1 MAKVYESEIDPD
13 EFIRSF
19 REEPSGLSSMKKPVA
34 AKQEAPPEQA
44 ASVDTPEEAPMKPS
58 SATRSDHKADTD
70 REREYMERFVWNM
83 TYMSPQ
89 DKFVATEIDPEIEW
103 KIRRILFCRKK
114 GRVCSLKAFINNVL
128 AAHLEEY
135 ADVINHLKL

>member
-1 MAKVYESEIDPD
+1 MPKSASGSTAFGKIFRRTPKTGRESSEGSTQMASNATSPD
-13 EFIRSF
+13 GIKEVIYNKQN
-19 REEPSGLSSMKKPVA
+19 SSSPNPVH
-34 AKQEAPPEQA
+34 
-44 ASVDTPEEAPMKPS
+44 D
-58 SATRSDHKADTD
+58 
-70 REREYMERFVWNM
+70 YMERFLYND
-83 TYMSPQ
+83 TYAAPQ
-89 DKFVATEIDPEIEW
+89 VKYIATEIDPEIEW

>member
-1 MAKVYESEIDPD
+1 MAKKYESEIDPD
-13 EFIRSF
+13 EFIRLF
-19 REEPSGLSSMKKPVA
+19 REESSSLSTLKRKPKEAQTQEPEPETKKV
-34 AKQEAPPEQA
+34 
-44 ASVDTPEEAPMKPS
+44 PS
-58 SATRSDHKADTD
+58 SKSVSESQPNVSVGNDAD
-70 REREYMERFVWNM
+70 RERKYLERFVWNM

-89 DKFVATEIDPEIEW
+89 DKYVTTEIDPEIEW

-135 ADVINHLKL
+135 ADVINQLKL

>member
-1 MAKVYESEIDPD
+1 MAKVYESEINPD

-19 REEPSGLSSMKKPVA
+19 REESSSLSTLKKKPKA
-34 AKQEAPPEQA
+34 EAHPQEPEPKPTKAK
-44 ASVDTPEEAPMKPS
+44 T
-58 SATRSDHKADTD
+58 SDGNDTD

-89 DKFVATEIDPEIEW
+89 DKYVTTEIDPEIEW

-128 AAHLEEY
+128 AAHFEEY
-135 ADVINHLKL
+135 ADVINPKL

>member
-19 REEPSGLSSMKKPVA
+19 REESSSLSTLKKKPKA
-34 AKQEAPPEQA
+34 EAQTQESEPKPAKDKPKG
-44 ASVDTPEEAPMKPS
+44 DT
-58 SATRSDHKADTD
+58 SAD
-70 REREYMERFVWNM
+70 REREYLERFVWNM

-89 DKFVATEIDPEIEW
+89 DKYVTTEIDPEIEW

-135 ADVINHLKL
+135 ADVINQLKL

>member
-1 MAKVYESEIDPD
+1 MAKKYESEIDPD

-19 REEPSGLSSMKKPVA
+19 REDTSSLSALKKKTVEPVA
-34 AKQEAPPEQA
+34 EQQPRQD
-44 ASVDTPEEAPMKPS
+44 VKKDTSERVNP
-58 SATRSDHKADTD
+58 D
-70 REREYMERFVWNM
+70 REREYMERFVWNL

-89 DKFVATEIDPEIEW
+89 DKYITTEIDPEIEW
-103 KIRRILFCRKK
+103 KIRQILFCRKK

-135 ADVINHLKL
+135 ADVINQLKL

>member
-19 REEPSGLSSMKKPVA
+19 REESSSLSTLKKKPKEA
-34 AKQEAPPEQA
+34 QPQEPEPETTKVPSPKSLSESQPNE
-44 ASVDTPEEAPMKPS
+44 SVGNDA
-58 SATRSDHKADTD
+58 D
-70 REREYMERFVWNM
+70 RERKYLESFVWNM

-89 DKFVATEIDPEIEW
+89 DKYVTTEIDPDIEW

-135 ADVINHLKL
+135 ADVINQLKL